1 MIIHNNTKASK
12 VAARVINEAGE
23 INRLIEVTISEQ
35 APESTRN
42 TGTIPRMKGWNVMTE
57 IPVNVN
63 GRKDYV
69 RFLKETKYREIW
81 IRLSTSGGK
90 SRIYVR

>member
-12 VAARVINEAGE
+12 VAARVINESGKV
-23 INRLIEVTISEQ
+23 NRLIEVTISERS
-35 APESTRN
+35 PESTRN
-42 TGTIPRMKGWNVMTE
+42 TGTIPRVRGWIIATD
-57 IPVNVN
+57 IPVNGR

-69 RFLKETKYREIW
+69 KFLKQTKYRKIW
-81 IRLSTSGGK
+81 IRLSTSGGR